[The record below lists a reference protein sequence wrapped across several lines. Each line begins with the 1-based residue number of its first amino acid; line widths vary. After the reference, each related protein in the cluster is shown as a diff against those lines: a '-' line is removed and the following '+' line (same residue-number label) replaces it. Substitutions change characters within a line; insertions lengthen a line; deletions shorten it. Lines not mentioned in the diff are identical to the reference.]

1 MEMSKDSEKSFW
13 KGFGGTVLITIVTT
27 VLTTVVTLFVT
38 KAIHIISPE
47 ENRVIISDTLRIV
60 EAGTPQNRDDS
71 LMYNAI
77 TELNRTIREIV
88 PKNNNIRIVLPES
101 TTQSSNRFVVEEVP
115 SSVNTIDSSTLIN
128 FNQGRVIGSSSY
140 GNRVVEKKGFYK
152 KGYTISDGG
161 SFFELK
167 TIPKADDHPLVFE
180 IRLLQPSDLLS
191 HIYLT
196 VCATN
201 EKGELYQYFGQTYDV
216 RDGLNRIQ
224 IANNLR
230 KGKNRVEIGVFM
242 KSDEGKD
249 FSTFYRNLITLIK

>member
-1 MEMSKDSEKSFW
+1 MSKDSEKSFW

-60 EAGTPQNRDDS
+60 EAGSSQNRDDS

-77 TELNRTIREIV
+77 TELNKTIREIV
-88 PKNNNIRIVLPES
+88 PNNNIRIVLPES
-101 TTQSSNRFVVEEVP
+101 VIPSSNRFVAEEVS
-115 SSVNTIDSSTLIN
+115 SSVNTIDSSTLITYD
-128 FNQGRVIGSSSY
+128 QGKVIGGSFFE
-140 GNRVVEKKGFYK
+140 NRIVDKKGFYK
-152 KGYTISDGG
+152 KGYSISDGG

-196 VCATN
+196 ICATN
-201 EKGELYQYFGQTYDV
+201 EKGELYQYFGQTYYV

-249 FSTFYRNLITLIK
+249 FPTFYRNIFTITK

>member
-1 MEMSKDSEKSFW
+1 MSKDSGKSFW
-13 KGFGGTVLITIVTT
+13 EGFGGTILISIVTT

-101 TTQSSNRFVVEEVP
+101 VNPSSNRFVAEEVT
-115 SSVNTIDSSTLIN
+115 SSVNTIDNSTLITS
-128 FNQGRVIGSSSY
+128 NQGRVIGGSSSE
-140 GNRVVEKKGFYK
+140 NRVVDKKGFYK
-152 KGYTISDGG
+152 KGYSISDGG

-167 TIPKADDHPLVFE
+167 SIPKADDHPLVFE
-180 IRLLQPSDLLS
+180 IRLLQPSDFLS

-196 VCATN
+196 ICATN
-201 EKGELYQYFGQTYDV
+201 EKGEIYQYFGQTYDV

-249 FSTFYRNLITLIK
+249 FPTFYRNIFTITK